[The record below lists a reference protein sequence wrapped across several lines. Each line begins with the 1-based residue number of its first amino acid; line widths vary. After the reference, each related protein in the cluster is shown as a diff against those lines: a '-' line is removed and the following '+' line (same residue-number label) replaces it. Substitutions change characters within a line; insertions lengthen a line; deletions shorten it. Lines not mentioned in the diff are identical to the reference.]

1 MNYFIKRILMI
12 CLLASGMLAVPLS
25 AFAGGGDAEESMAE
39 EAMAEEPMAEEAM
52 AEEAMAEEAMAE
64 EAMAEEAMAE
74 EAMAEEAMA
83 EEAMPMEAMVKD
95 TDVSIYGRFWP
106 RVTYNSVDGGDS
118 STDIT
123 DALSRVGIKAN
134 TQITETLSAVLHG
147 EWDVDIEANGNFGD
161 ARLAYVGLQSE
172 GMGMVAIGKQWDPHY
187 NLVAEVTDIYYHR
200 ASPFGYDQ
208 QGPFRSTNLVT
219 YANSIGGLKINAGMQ
234 VDGVSESNDGGTHSD
249 NVDAASVGAS
259 LRSGPVYI
267 GVSYL
272 RQNQDDR
279 VVDDIQEN
287 RERDFFGVG
296 GSLNVIDNLYL
307 AATYQYITDNY
318 DDGSELNPFTLDVVA
333 SYSFGGGITAL
344 AGYFMSDPDDGKDL
358 MGYNVTLIKEV
369 HPALDVFA
377 EWVLT
382 DYDPTDVKNQDSNTF
397 SLGFRYDFD
406 VQIF

>member
-25 AFAGGGDAEESMAE
+25 AIAGGGEAEEPMAE

-52 AEEAMAEEAMAE
+52 AEEPMAEEAMAE
-64 EAMAEEAMAE
+64 E
-74 EAMAEEAMA
+74 
-83 EEAMPMEAMVKD
+83 PMLGEAMVKD

-123 DALSRVGIKAN
+123 DALSRVGIKAK

-147 EWDVDIEANGNFGD
+147 EWDVDIEDNGNFGD
-161 ARLAYVGLQSE
+161 ARQAYVGLQSE
-172 GMGMVAIGKQWDPHY
+172 GMGMVAIGKQWDPYY
-187 NLVAEVTDIYYHR
+187 NLVAEVTDIFYHR
-200 ASPFGYDQ
+200 ASPFGYDN

-234 VDGVSESNDGGTHSD
+234 VDGSVGNGDGGSNSD

-272 RQNQDDR
+272 RQNR
-279 VVDDIQEN
+279 EN
-287 RERDFFGVG
+287 RVDSNDDPLVDLERDFFGVG

-307 AATYQYITDNY
+307 AVTYQYITDNY
-318 DDGSELNPFTLDVVA
+318 DDGSELNPFTLDVA
-333 SYSFGGGITAL
+333 AAYSFGGGITAL
-344 AGYFMSDPDDGKDL
+344 AGYFMSDPDDGNEL

-382 DYDPTDVKNQDSNTF
+382 DEDQGDDVNTF

>member
-1 MNYFIKRILMI
+1 MNYLVKRVLMI

-25 AFAGGGDAEESMAE
+25 AFAGGGGAEEPMAE
-39 EAMAEEPMAEEAM
+39 EAMAAEPMAEEMMAEEPMAEEMMAEEPMAEEAM
-52 AEEAMAEEAMAE
+52 A
-64 EAMAEEAMAE
+64 
-74 EAMAEEAMA
+74 
-83 EEAMPMEAMVKD
+83 MEAMVKD

-123 DALSRVGIKAN
+123 DALSRVGIKAK

-147 EWDVDIEANGNFGD
+147 EWDVDIEKNGNFGD
-161 ARLAYVGLQSE
+161 ARQAYVGLQSE
-172 GMGMVAIGKQWDPHY
+172 GLGMVAIGKQWDPYY
-187 NLVAEVTDIYYHR
+187 NLVAEVTDIFYHR
-200 ASPFGYDQ
+200 ASPFGYDN
-208 QGPFRSTNLVT
+208 QGPFRSSNLVT

-234 VDGVSESNDGGTHSD
+234 VDGSVDNGDGGTHSD

-272 RQNQDDR
+272 RQNRDTEG
-279 VVDDIQEN
+279 I
-287 RERDFFGVG
+287 ERDSFGVG
-296 GSLNVIDNLYL
+296 GSLNVMDNLYL

-318 DDGSELNPFTLDVVA
+318 DAGNELNPFTLDVVA

-344 AGYFMSDPDDGKDL
+344 AGFFMHDSDLKTETTDTSKEL
-358 MGYNVTLIKEV
+358 MGYTVTLIKEV

-382 DYDPTDVKNQDSNTF
+382 DYDQDQFDDANTF

>member
-1 MNYFIKRILMI
+1 MNYLIKKVLMI

-25 AFAGGGDAEESMAE
+25 AFAGGGG
-39 EAMAEEPMAEEAM
+39 AEEPMAEEAM

-64 EAMAEEAMAE
+64 EAMAEEPMAE
-74 EAMAEEAMA
+74 EAMAEELMA
-83 EEAMPMEAMVKD
+83 EELMVGEAMIKD

-106 RVTYNSVDGGDS
+106 RITYNDVDGGDS

-147 EWDVDIEANGNFGD
+147 EWDVDIEKNGNFGD
-161 ARLAYVGLQSE
+161 ARQAYVGLKSV
-172 GMGMVAIGKQWDPHY
+172 GLGMVAIGKQWDPY
-187 NLVAEVTDIYYHR
+187 FNVVAEVTDIFYHR

-208 QGPFRSTNLVT
+208 QGPFRSSNLVT
-219 YANSIGGLKINAGMQ
+219 YANSLGGLSITAGMQ
-234 VDGVSESNDGGTHSD
+234 VDGTSGSNDGGTHSD

-259 LRSGPVYI
+259 LRSGPIYI

-279 VVDDIQEN
+279 VIKVMDENVQEN
-287 RERDFFGVG
+287 RERNFFGVG
-296 GSLNVIDNLYL
+296 GSLNVIDDLYL
-307 AATYQYITDNY
+307 AVTYQYITDNY
-318 DDGSELNPFTLDVVA
+318 DDGSELNPFTLDVA
-333 SYSFGGGITAL
+333 AAYSFGGGITAL
-344 AGYFMSDPDDGKDL
+344 AGYFMSDPDDGNEL

-382 DYDPTDVKNQDSNTF
+382 DEDQGDDVNTF

>member
-1 MNYFIKRILMI
+1 MNYFIKRVLMI
-12 CLLASGMLAVPLS
+12 CLLAFGMLAVPLS
-25 AFAGGGDAEESMAE
+25 AFAGGGEVEEPMAE

-52 AEEAMAEEAMAE
+52 VEELMAEEAMVG
-64 EAMAEEAMAE
+64 EAMI
-74 EAMAEEAMA
+74 
-83 EEAMPMEAMVKD
+83 KD

-106 RVTYNSVDGGDS
+106 RVTYNDVDGGDS

-123 DALSRVGIKAN
+123 DALSRVGIKAE

-147 EWDVDIEANGNFGD
+147 EWDVDIEKNGNFGD
-161 ARLAYVGLQSE
+161 ARQAYVGLKSE
-172 GMGMVAIGKQWDPHY
+172 GLGMVAIGKQWDPYY
-187 NLVAEVTDIYYHR
+187 NLVAEVTDIFYHR
-200 ASPFGYDQ
+200 ASPFGYDN
-208 QGPFRSTNLVT
+208 QGPFRSSNLVT
-219 YANSIGGLKINAGMQ
+219 YANSLGGLKINAGMQ
-234 VDGVSESNDGGTHSD
+234 VDGTSGSNDGGTHSD

-279 VVDDIQEN
+279 VIDDIQEN

-296 GSLNVIDNLYL
+296 GSLNVMENLYL
-307 AATYQYITDNY
+307 AVTYQYITDNY
-318 DDGSELNPFTLDVVA
+318 DDGSELNPFTLDVA
-333 SYSFGGGITAL
+333 AAYSFGGGITAL
-344 AGYFMSDPDDGKDL
+344 AGYFMSDPDDGKEL

-382 DYDPTDVKNQDSNTF
+382 DYDPSDVKNDDSNTF